1 MKSTSAPPLQ
11 KQNPGYKMM
20 RYYVT
25 TPPREKVLSQFGCY
39 DCRVSF
45 RGRLGWG
52 KIVKHARIKHSESLV
67 AKADG
72 FVVAGKNV

>member
-1 MKSTSAPPLQ
+1 
-11 KQNPGYKMM
+11 MM

-25 TPPREKVLSQFGCY
+25 NPPREKVMSQFGCE

-52 KIVKHARIKHSESLV
+52 KIVKHARIRHNELLTITIH
-67 AKADG
+67 G
-72 FVVAGKNV
+72 FMVVEKNV